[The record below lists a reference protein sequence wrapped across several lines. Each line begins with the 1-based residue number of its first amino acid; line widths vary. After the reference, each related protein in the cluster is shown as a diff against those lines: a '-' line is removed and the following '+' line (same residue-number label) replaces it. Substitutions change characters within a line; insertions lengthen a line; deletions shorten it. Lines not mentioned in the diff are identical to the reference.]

1 MRYRYLICDPCNG
14 LVSGTN
20 SVEFAKRINAEY
32 EHSIY
37 DVATGLWM
45 DRDGFFY
52 EEDNPLEDAALDFP
66 DLAD

>member
-1 MRYRYLICDPCNG
+1 LRRYQPN
-14 LVSGTN
+14 
-20 SVEFAKRINAEY
+20 Y

-52 EEDNPLEDAALDFP
+52 EGDNPLEDAALDFP